1 MLIANR
7 RKVRI
12 SQFIYV
18 FLVFGF
24 AIIAVIPITVQ
35 FNTIL
40 IQNELIPP
48 DYFYDTTRE
57 QMIAAGS
64 FESFSLG
71 NPLIFLL
78 SLLLGILT
86 IIYYIPGMSSLGL
99 TKMKGH
105 KKFRIT
111 KYRLPEY
118 GYTIPVDGIQFRIK
132 RKFNSL
138 KGLFLRELDLL
149 IILPG
154 DYKGDK
160 RLFDFLACEQV
171 YYTSKQIIF
180 RKTVDI
186 QNLPLLFVRAK
197 ILVTPSI

>member
-99 TKMKGH
+99 TKLKGH
-105 KKFRIT
+105 RQFRTT
-111 KYRLPEY
+111 KNRLPEY

-171 YYTSKQIIF
+171 YYTSMQIIF

>member
-7 RKVRI
+7 RKIRI
-12 SQFIYV
+12 SQVIYAS
-18 FLVFGF
+18 LVLSF

-40 IQNELIPP
+40 IQNELVPP

-57 QMIAAGS
+57 QMIAAGG
-64 FESFSLG
+64 FETFFLN

-78 SLLLGILT
+78 SLLLGSLT
-86 IIYYIPGMSSLGL
+86 IIFYIPGMSSLGL
-99 TKMKGH
+99 TKSKGH

-132 RKFNSL
+132 RKLNSL

-171 YYTSKQIIF
+171 YYTSKQIIL

-197 ILVTPSI
+197 ILVKHSR